1 MNSDLNNMQTLNSN
15 DILDNLNNEDKET
28 EAKIHE
34 KFEFEKDFLNKEKC
48 TTYYFGSNPISQK
61 CYKCSDCFRKKNL
74 KICQFC
80 YEYCH
85 SVCRSS
91 NIIYSQSRELGQQ
104 VIHEEQDPNIP
115 LFTILEFTCE
125 CGLKLKH
132 KPPKKATI
140 NIVPCNMMRLDQVLE
155 VPKFHCLTHDIPVCC
170 ICSVLC
176 HKNCQFDTGKEINI
190 NSNNNNRKCLCQSK
204 QHTGYSELILTF
216 PLDDYKDITE
226 VPVWPVQILNIL
238 FAHKEE
244 FTRMSDLF
252 IYTIENPNKKIDDN
266 FYPLLELFSNTL
278 NRKFKTFYYDE
289 QLLRMFDF
297 YKIIN
302 FLFSLKT
309 NDEKIVL
316 VKFRIISIILF
327 IHLKRD
333 FDMLKTF
340 TSIDFLSAP
349 LMARLRYRNMI
360 KMPCLIND
368 FVLEKYFNKSD
379 SIIFKITLN
388 VICELMSTG
397 MNYLAIEEN
406 QDEFEIGLKYI
417 CFILKHIL
425 LTKNQLNILVSSIY
439 NFFNKFY
446 EELNNVKS
454 KIYLLINVFS
464 TLAEIFMEITVTYND
479 LVVDEYFTENTIS
492 SFIHKNHRTEYEN
505 NICAGEMI
513 FEMLIKCCDVLKM
526 HYDLLL
532 MSDIYHSSNGD
543 KKLLRKQN
551 RHKMR
556 KEKAYKN
563 FYGTNI
569 NIRFPPNGGL
579 LIEKIVTTLEET
591 MNIYI
596 LADNIYKK
604 QLSSIS
610 RDDLVDYILFKT
622 QIQKETFGN
631 FYSVNNLD
639 NNSIHKN
646 KLYELKNNIEI
657 LLFDL
662 FDNYSYQANTDIHE
676 KIIELLD
683 NFINDT
689 NEIFKILSTKTK
701 KRIDLDRIR
710 RTSSICESNIS
721 SYKDKMIKKI
731 RDYFP
736 FLAEQSFDQEDIKN
750 DFIDSL
756 CLYSLDETL
765 SKLLV
770 FFTDKRFP
778 VLLNLQLFNRII
790 MFFKLYLLNK
800 RGVEYFLSGKNL
812 TRLHKVFKR
821 FQCLKSGKNINEKY
835 GKDFDTNLKFV
846 EVTLYFLVELGK
858 SVRLY
863 KLSLNHHKVLDRLQ
877 RHILEHLEVLCQYQ
891 NNNGFLDNGVNYTFI
906 TKRHFYL
913 AFKFFTTYEDDFSQ
927 EDYQDI
933 KRELLNLSLNSL
945 NFISKESNFVSELL
959 KRNLNLRER
968 GSNHFSSTVF
978 YQPSSK
984 NFIFSQSGQF
994 VQTHREDEIDYE
1006 TANNLKKGL
1015 YINPNN
1021 NLEEIKENKDNNS
1034 NNSEGINKKD
1044 NDAGKVISNLIPIDN
1059 LMNEINIKLYFALF
1073 KLINQGIYFVY
1084 KGSEEEKIYDKIIEL
1099 NPIREIKTEIF
1110 QNKNKGYINI
1120 KERFILLSFL
1130 RVLHLLDHCD
1140 RIYLFKKDFA
1150 LNNNEFKQLIM
1161 SKLIQIKG
1169 IEEVKNENDEPLST
1183 NDLNKLRVKYN
1194 KALDLEDLLDIYTQE
1209 LISFPSQCNNEEA
1222 LNIYEYLKEIIFGIK
1237 GISDYFFINHDITNK
1252 IILKFYLLIYNFLE
1266 KSNLITSM
1274 IKDINERGEISEEYP
1289 KKNSIKIEDLQNK
1302 NIDMYNVHNLYSI
1315 INDEIFQIFKE
1326 TNINKDYEL
1335 QSYLDIFDNTNEA
1348 NFAPFSLIETYDYEY
1363 FYQADSEK
1371 QEKEASKDKYKKTL
1385 IDLEKYFIEQ
1395 FVDITNTNYFYVFTS
1410 LSNENIRLDYRRKI
1424 VDYFMSFLISSESY
1438 KLSKISPLICV
1449 IDKLLFY
1456 DGEAMQP
1463 KFSKL
1468 NENKY
1473 FFSIFNSKLHELII
1487 LTIISSKNIFNFKQS
1502 MNNILLCKL
1511 FIQFLQLLGEGFN
1524 LDYHDNI
1531 FSISKDARY
1540 FIQKQKTKEIGDDLD
1555 RYIYNNDN
1563 EEIISLSGINNHINS
1578 NNHNINNIKSIKS
1591 YRVEKNELSIS
1602 DETIFQLLTG
1612 SLKKCY
1618 YLVQV
1623 GVKIEGELP
1632 YDKLIVLMTNIIDFL
1647 IEFKET
1653 TDENNSILVEN
1664 VLDLFF
1670 GGKENISD
1678 NYYQS
1683 LMRKGILKEILSA
1696 NISSSNHKN
1705 DDEIA
1710 FYNTTSIER
1719 KEKKEN
1725 DEVDLQYLLRKKI
1738 ICYLKIKF
1746 ADLLINYTYLGN
1758 HPKIFEKIK
1767 SKQINSFF
1775 LFKIILIHFRQLIL
1789 QIKLKDELLYDRL
1802 MQIQKDSSFVDIL
1815 IDIYNKGE
1823 IFNDIIEFP
1832 LITKLYLL
1840 IKILQEIYGDRI
1852 LLNHFKNLKTSKPQQ
1867 KYLLNKE
1874 RNLSIDSYLS
1884 LRVHLF
1890 LEKLILKVE
1899 IKNEVEDNDGEDE
1912 NKELITNEDVGDVS
1926 KLIYNKIF
1934 TNFDQKERRDKFRER
1949 IPKQNP
1955 TNITFFVRPSLT
1967 FRLSTES
1974 MNNFE
1979 NNVSRANATEK
1990 YKGLIKFSDY
2000 AIFEMIVNQHII
2012 GNSRFS
2018 YFLSNISYKLVEY
2031 INYILIIVQNIL
2043 LMKNFYKS
2051 PSCELSI
2058 YNEPEP
2064 NASTKQFTDNLII
2077 AIIQVV
2083 FTGLM
2088 TINWF
2093 FFKFNLTFQ
2102 RNVMDYEDMNFV
2114 FKKRGD
2120 DNAIPLKIVEYF
2132 QNKHASTF
2140 SMIRER
2146 FREISIFNL
2155 LYIGIFPS
2163 ILFNTEI
2170 NMIFLTLILSA
2181 IYIKTG
2187 VSLLLII
2194 PILAVA
2200 NINKNLGN
2208 IFYAMIQNIVHMFLV
2223 ILFILMVIY
2232 IYSWFS
2238 YYYLDDFFN
2247 IEVMEYES
2255 KLIIEEPFCKSTLQC
2270 FLYITQ
2276 YGLTAGGG
2284 IGEQLDKV
2292 SYKKSPGIFV
2302 LRFFYDVLFFSF
2314 VTLILFNIFTGI
2326 IVGAFDEL
2334 RSETNTNEKDKND
2347 VCYIC
2352 QLTRDDCL
2360 KKNKDFTIHVK
2371 EEHFLWNYVYFLT
2384 YLHINDPNNF
2394 NSIENY
2400 VWEKLQEQDITWIP
2414 IKGDAE

>member
-1 MNSDLNNMQTLNSN
+1 MNSEFKNLQTLDSKY
-15 DILDNLNNEDKET
+15 ILDNLISEDKDNE
-28 EAKIHE
+28 KKSQE
-34 KFEFEKDFLNKEKC
+34 KFIFETDFLNKQKC
-48 TTYYFGSNPISQK
+48 TTYYFGSTPISQK
-61 CYKCSDCFRKKNL
+61 CYKCGDCIRKKNL
-74 KICQFC
+74 KVCQFC
-80 YEYCH
+80 YECCH
-85 SVCRSS
+85 SLCRSS
-91 NIIYSQSRELGQQ
+91 NIIYSQSIELGQQ
-104 VIHEEQDPNIP
+104 VIHEERDPNVP
-115 LFTILEFTCE
+115 LFTISEFACE

-190 NSNNNNRKCLCQSK
+190 NSNNNMRKCLCQSK

-238 FAHKEE
+238 FANKEE
-244 FTRMSDLF
+244 FTRMSELF
-252 IYTIENPNKKIDDN
+252 INTIENPDQIIDDN

-289 QLLRMFDF
+289 QLLKMFDF
-297 YKIIN
+297 YKIVN
-302 FLFSLKT
+302 FLFTLKT

-327 IHLKRD
+327 IHLKKD
-333 FDMLKTF
+333 FDMLKTL

-360 KMPCLIND
+360 LMPCLMND
-368 FVLEKYFNKSD
+368 IILEKYFNKSD
-379 SIIFKITLN
+379 PIIFKITLD
-388 VICELMSTG
+388 VICELLSTG
-397 MNYLAIEEN
+397 MNYLTIEEN

-425 LTKNQLNILVSSIY
+425 LTKNQLNILVASLY

-446 EELNNVKS
+446 EDLIDAKS
-454 KIYLLINVFS
+454 NIYSLINIFS
-464 TLAEIFMEITVTYND
+464 TLAEIFIEITVTYND
-479 LVVDEYFTENTIS
+479 LVVDEYFTSNTIS
-492 SFIHKNHRTEYEN
+492 SFIHKNLRYEDEN

-532 MSDIYHSSNGD
+532 MSDIYHSSVED

-551 RHKMR
+551 RHKIR
-556 KEKAYKN
+556 KDNAYKN

-591 MNIYI
+591 MNMYI
-596 LADNIYKK
+596 LADNSFKK

-610 RDDLVDYILFKT
+610 RNDLVDYLLFKT
-622 QIQKETFGN
+622 QIEKGTYGN
-631 FYSVNNLD
+631 FYSINNID

-689 NEIFKILSTKTK
+689 NEIFKELSTKTTK
-701 KRIDLDRIR
+701 KIDLRR
-710 RTSSICESNIS
+710 VKRTSSISESNIS
-721 SYKDKMIKKI
+721 SYKDKIIKKI

-736 FLAEQSFDQEDIKN
+736 FLREESFEQEDIKN

-835 GKDFDTNLKFV
+835 EKDFDTNLKFV

-858 SVRLY
+858 SVRLF
-863 KLSLNHHKVLDRLQ
+863 KLNIYYHKVLDRLQ
-877 RHILEHLEVLCQYQ
+877 RHILEHLEVLCQSQ
-891 NNNGFLDNGVNYTFI
+891 NNLGYLGNGTNYTFI

-913 AFKFFTTYEDDFSQ
+913 AFKFFTTYEDDYSQ
-927 EDYQDI
+927 EDYQEI
-933 KRELLNLSLNSL
+933 KRELLNLFLNSL

-984 NFIFSQSGQF
+984 NFIFSQSGHF
-994 VQTHREDEIDYE
+994 VQTHGEEEMEYE
-1006 TANNLKKGL
+1006 NANNLKKAL
-1015 YINPNN
+1015 DVNINN
-1021 NLEEIKENKDNNS
+1021 NIREEIKENKDNNS
-1034 NNSEGINKKD
+1034 NNSEAINKKD

-1084 KGSEEEKIYDKIIEL
+1084 KGSEEEKIYDKIIAL

-1110 QNKNKGYINI
+1110 LNKNRGYINI
-1120 KERFILLSFL
+1120 KERSILLSFL

-1140 RIYLFKKDFA
+1140 RIDLFKKDFA

-1169 IEEVKNENDEPLST
+1169 IEEVKNDNEELLST
-1183 NDLNKLRVKYN
+1183 AYLNKLRVKYN
-1194 KALDLEDLLDIYTQE
+1194 KALDLEDLLDIYIQE
-1209 LISFPSQCNNEEA
+1209 LVCFPSQCNNEDA
-1222 LNIYEYLKEIIFGIK
+1222 LNIYEYLKEIVFGIK

-1252 IILKFYLLIYNFLE
+1252 IILKFYLLIYNFLQ

-1289 KKNSIKIEDLQNK
+1289 KKNSIKIADLQNK
-1302 NIDMYNVHNLYSI
+1302 NIDMYNVQNLYSI

-1348 NFAPFSLIETYDYEY
+1348 NFTPFSLIETYDYEY

-1410 LSNENIRLDYRRKI
+1410 LSNENIRLDYRRKM

-1438 KLSKISPLICV
+1438 KLSKISPLICI

-1487 LTIISSKNIFNFKQS
+1487 LTIVSSKNIFNFKQS

-1511 FIQFLQLLGEGFN
+1511 YIQFLQLLGEGFN

-1531 FSISKDARY
+1531 FTISKDARFY
-1540 FIQKQKTKEIGDDLD
+1540 IEKYKTKDIRDD
-1555 RYIYNNDN
+1555 INNDN
-1563 EEIISLSGINNHINS
+1563 EEIISISGINNHINS
-1578 NNHNINNIKSIKS
+1578 SSHNINTNDLKAFKS
-1591 YRVEKNELSIS
+1591 YGVEKNELPITE
-1602 DETIFQLLTG
+1602 ETIFQLLTG

-1670 GGKENISD
+1670 GEKANNSD

-1683 LMRKGILKEILSA
+1683 LNRRGILKEILSA
-1696 NISSSNHKN
+1696 NISSSGSKN
-1705 DDEIA
+1705 EDEIVV
-1710 FYNTTSIER
+1710 YNTGSIER
-1719 KEKKEN
+1719 KEKQEN
-1725 DEVDLQYLLRKKI
+1725 SEDDLKYSLRKKV

-1746 ADLLINYTYLGN
+1746 VDLLINYTYLGN
-1758 HPKIFEKIK
+1758 HPKIFEKIE

-1789 QIKLKDELLYDRL
+1789 QIKLKDELLYDSL
-1802 MQIQKDSSFVDIL
+1802 IQIQKDSSFVDIL
-1815 IDIYNKGE
+1815 LDIYKQGE

-1840 IKILQEIYGDRI
+1840 IKILQEIYRDRI
-1852 LLNHFKNLKTSKPQQ
+1852 LLNHLQKLKASKPPQ
-1867 KYLLNKE
+1867 KYLLKNEK
-1874 RNLSIDSYLS
+1874 NLSIDSYFA
-1884 LRVHLF
+1884 LRVYLF

-1899 IKNEVEDNDGEDE
+1899 IKNKVEDNDEEDE

-1934 TNFDQKERRDKFRER
+1934 TNCCEKEKSDKFRER
-1949 IPKQNP
+1949 IPRQSG

-1979 NNVSRANATEK
+1979 NNVSRENATDK
-1990 YKGLIKFSDY
+1990 YIGLIKFSDY

-2012 GNSRFS
+2012 GNRRFAN
-2018 YFLSNISYKLVEY
+2018 YLSGIRYKFVEY

-2051 PSCELSI
+2051 PDSDKAV
-2058 YNEPEP
+2058 YDTKEPGIE
-2064 NASTKQFTDNLII
+2064 TKQFTDNLII

-2088 TINWF
+2088 TINWL
-2093 FFKFNLTFQ
+2093 FFKFILTFQ
-2102 RNVMDYEDMNFV
+2102 QNVMNSEDMHFV
-2114 FKKRGD
+2114 FKKKGD
-2120 DNAIPLKIVEYF
+2120 ENAIPLKIVEYF
-2132 QNKHASTF
+2132 QNKDASTF

-2146 FREISIFNL
+2146 TREISIFKL
-2155 LYIGIFPS
+2155 LYICIFQS
-2163 ILFNTEI
+2163 ILFNPEI

-2187 VSLLLII
+2187 VSLLLVI

-2200 NINKNLGN
+2200 NINKILGN
-2208 IFYAMIQNIVHMFLV
+2208 LFYAMIQNIEHMSLV
-2223 ILFILMVIY
+2223 ILFILMIIY

-2238 YYYLDDFFN
+2238 YYYLDKFFHF
-2247 IEVMEYES
+2247 EVMEYES
-2255 KLIIEEPFCKSTLQC
+2255 KQMIEEPFCKSSIQC
-2270 FLYITQ
+2270 FLFVTQ

-2292 SYKKSPGIFV
+2292 SYKQSPGVFV

-2326 IVGAFDEL
+2326 IVGAFAKL
-2334 RSETNTNEKDKND
+2334 RDETNRNEKDKNS

-2360 KKNKDFTIHVK
+2360 KKNKDFNWHVK
-2371 EEHFLWNYVYFLT
+2371 EEHFLWNYLYFLT

-2400 VWEKLQEQDITWIP
+2400 VWEKLEEQDITWIP
-2414 IKGDAE
+2414 IKENAK